1 LQPLQD
7 KSAPQTLFTTSLA
20 KELLKVPE
28 RPESLSEAIA
38 VKQKNNKQQKSES
51 ESSNNGYKKSEKEK
65 QKAFCNSVI
74 KVLKTSNASDEPVSF
89 TAIRLFPILGGR
101 LLKVKRSRVRG
112 WQGNVSNPW
121 REAIEENISD
131 HKISYELLYSLTK
144 EVYHKS
150 VLVSSFH
157 LSHCNMFL

>member
-1 LQPLQD
+1 MG
-7 KSAPQTLFTTSLA
+7 
-20 KELLKVPE
+20 KVSNPW
-28 RPESLSEAIA
+28 REAIE
-38 VKQKNNKQQKSES
+38 VPYECI
-51 ESSNNGYKKSEKEK
+51 KE
-65 QKAFCNSVI
+65 V
-74 KVLKTSNASDEPVSF
+74 DEE
-89 TAIRLFPILGGR
+89 
-101 LLKVKRSRVRG
+101 
-112 WQGNVSNPW
+112 VSNPW